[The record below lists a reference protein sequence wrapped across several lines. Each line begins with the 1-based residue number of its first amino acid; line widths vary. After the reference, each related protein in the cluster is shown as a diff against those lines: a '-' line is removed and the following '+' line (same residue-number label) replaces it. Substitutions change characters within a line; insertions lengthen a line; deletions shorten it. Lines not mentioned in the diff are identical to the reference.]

1 MNCPHCG
8 GNTPVAQAR
17 CSRCG
22 RLVSARPDVA
32 TALLTPPPRPGEMP
46 TVDSELMFTGF
57 GETRLPTAGS
67 NTDITRFNTP
77 PMARDEDM
85 TGFKT
90 PPPPDE
96 DMTGFG
102 SPQPPRDEDMTG
114 FNTPSPGRGNNITGF
129 NTPVPTDDMTQLP
142 DANRPSASAG
152 PLAIGQRF
160 GPRYRIVR
168 LLGIGGMGAVYQAW
182 DSELDVVV
190 ALKVI
195 RPEATSD
202 PLEVAAIERR
212 FKQELLLARQ
222 VTHKNV
228 VRIHDLGEIDGIK
241 YITMSFIQGA
251 DLATVLQRDGKLPV
265 PAALRIMRQLA
276 SGLLCAH
283 EAGVVHRD
291 LKPANIMIEGDHA
304 IIMDFGIARS
314 SGGPPPAPA
323 DATLAMAGRKN
334 RNTAQTQAGSI
345 VGTIA
350 YMAPEQ
356 AKGQP
361 VDQRA
366 DMYSLGLIVSDMVLG
381 LRRRSSDLSA
391 IEELKRRIEV
401 RPPALR
407 SVDPQIP
414 EAFDRIVTRL
424 LEPDPAARFQTTAEL
439 VAALD
444 RLDDN
449 GVPVP
454 LIRRLTPRLIAA
466 TAAIVTLLLA
476 GTFFATRQALAP
488 PVQHEPVSVVIA
500 DFQNNTN
507 DGTFDG
513 VLEPTLKRALEG
525 ASFIS
530 AYDRTRLTNTV
541 GVRPPERLD
550 EAAAREIAVK
560 QGLNVIV
567 AGSIDPQGSG
577 YNLVIKALQA
587 VTGNVI
593 ATSTRRASNK
603 DDVLATATRLATTVR
618 TALGDETSESDQM
631 FAMTSLS
638 ATSFDAIRLYVAG
651 MEAASNSKP
660 EEARQKFASAVELD
674 PKFGVVYTSLAASL
688 RNLGRPQEA
697 EKYLTEALRYLDGMT
712 ERERLSTRA
721 YYYLVT
727 RDYQLCVKEYG
738 ELVTRFSGDVVG
750 RNQRAL
756 CMTGLRDMRGAVEE
770 MRVVVERLPN
780 RAIFRNNLAL
790 YANYAGDFQTAEEE
804 ARALPTTN
812 EYAALALAM
821 AQKGQGQLRE
831 AIATY
836 ETLAKLSPQGASLAI
851 SGLADVA
858 VVEGRYSDAAR
869 MLEPAAEADVAS
881 KRLDGAARKYVALAY
896 AELSRGRKP
905 AAIAAADKALAN
917 SKAVKIRF
925 LAARTFIAAG
935 DIARAR
941 PLIDGLAAEL
951 QAEPQAHAQI
961 LEGEIA
967 LANGDTRQAI
977 KVLTEANTALDT
989 WIGRYTLGRAYLEA
1003 GAFPQADSEFDRC
1016 IKRRGEALSLFVD
1029 EDPSFGYFPA
1039 VYHAQGRV
1047 REGLRN
1053 AGSTE
1058 SYKSYLAF
1066 RGQSK
1071 EDKLAAE
1078 LRSQVG
1084 Q

>member
-8 GNTPVAQAR
+8 GNSPVVQAR
-17 CSRCG
+17 CTGCG
-22 RLVSARPDVA
+22 RLVTARPDVA
-32 TALLTPPPRPGEMP
+32 TALLTPPPTPTPGDML
-46 TVDSELMFTGF
+46 TIDSDLTFTGLDQ
-57 GETRLPTAGS
+57 TRMPSAGG
-67 NTDITRFNTP
+67 DV
-77 PMARDEDM
+77 DV
-85 TGFKT
+85 
-90 PPPPDE
+90 
-96 DMTGFG
+96 
-102 SPQPPRDEDMTG
+102 TG
-114 FNTPSPGRGNNITGF
+114 FNIPPIGAADVTGYG
-129 NTPVPTDDMTQLP
+129 TPVPPTDDMTRLP
-142 DANRPSASAG
+142 DASRPSASAG

-190 ALKVI
+190 AVKVI
-195 RPEATSD
+195 RPEASSD
-202 PLEVAAIERR
+202 PHEVAAIERR

-241 YITMSFIQGA
+241 YITMSYHQGA
-251 DLATVLQRDGKLPV
+251 DLATVLQRDGKLAV

-276 SGLLCAH
+276 SGLLAAH

-314 SGGPPPAPA
+314 SGGAPPAA
-323 DATLAMAGRKN
+323 IDATLAPAVRKT
-334 RNTAQTQAGSI
+334 RNAAQTQAGSI

-356 AKGQP
+356 AKGEP

-366 DMYSLGLIVSDMVLG
+366 DMYSLGLIVSDMLTG
-381 LRRRSSDLSA
+381 PRQRSSDLSA
-391 IEELKRRIEV
+391 IEELQRRITT

-407 SVDPQIP
+407 TVDSHIP

-439 VAALD
+439 VGALD
-444 RLDDN
+444 NLDDN

-466 TAAIVTLLLA
+466 TAAIVALLLT
-476 GTFFATRQALAP
+476 GTYFVTRQALAP
-488 PVQHEPVSVVIA
+488 PVVHDPVSVVIA

-507 DGTFDG
+507 DAAFDG
-513 VLEPTLKRALEG
+513 VLEPTMKRALEG
-525 ASFIS
+525 ASFIT
-530 AYDRTRLTNTV
+530 AYDRNRLRSTV

-550 EAAAREIAVK
+550 EVSAREIAVK

-577 YNLVIKALQA
+577 YNIVVKALQA

-603 DDVLATATRLATTVR
+603 DEVLAATTRLATTVR
-618 TALGDETSESDQM
+618 TALGDETSESDQI

-638 ATSFDAIRLYVAG
+638 ATSFDVIRLYVAG
-651 MEAASNSKP
+651 MEASSNNRF
-660 EEARQKFASAVELD
+660 EEARQKFAAAVEQD

-721 YYYLVT
+721 YFYLVT
-727 RDYQLCVKEYG
+727 GDYQSCVKEYG
-738 ELVTRFSGDVVG
+738 ELITRYVGDVVG

-756 CMTGLRDMRGAVEE
+756 CMTRLRDMRGAVDE
-770 MRVVVERLPN
+770 MRYVVNLLPN
-780 RAIFRNNLAL
+780 RTIFRINLAL

-804 ARALPTTN
+804 ARSLPPENEHTTL
-812 EYAALALAM
+812 ALALS
-821 AQKGQGQLRE
+821 QLGQDQRSE

-836 ETLAKLSPQGASLAI
+836 ERLAKLSPLGASFAS
-851 SGLADVA
+851 SGLGDLA
-858 VVEGRYSDAAR
+858 VVEGRYADAVKILEQGAERDVAAKSLDSAAR
-869 MLEPAAEADVAS
+869 MFAAI
-881 KRLDGAARKYVALAY
+881 AY
-896 AELSRGRKP
+896 AELARSRKP
-905 AAIAAADKALAN
+905 AAVVAAEKALAN

-925 LAARTFIAAG
+925 LAARTFIEAG
-935 DIARAR
+935 EIDRAR
-941 PLIDGLAAEL
+941 PLVDGLAAEL
-951 QAEPQAHAQI
+951 LAAPQAHAKI

-967 LANGDTRQAI
+967 LKNGDARQAI
-977 KVLTEANTALDT
+977 KILTEANTQLDT
-989 WIGRYTLGRAYLEA
+989 WIGHFLLGRAYLEA

-1016 IKRRGEALSLFVD
+1016 IKRRGEAMSLFVD
-1029 EDPSFGYFPA
+1029 EDPSFGHFPS
-1039 VYHAQGRV
+1039 VYYYQGRV
-1047 REGLRN
+1047 REGLGN

-1058 SYKSYLAF
+1058 SYKAYLAF

-1071 EDKLAAE
+1071 EDPLA
-1078 LRSQVG
+1078 LKVRSQVG

>member
-17 CSRCG
+17 CSGCG

-32 TALLTPPPRPGEMP
+32 TAVLTPPPKPGDMP
-46 TVDSELMFTGF
+46 TIDSDLMFTGL
-57 GETRLPTAGS
+57 GQTRLPTAGS
-67 NTDITRFNTP
+67 NSDITGFNT
-77 PMARDEDM
+77 
-85 TGFKT
+85 
-90 PPPPDE
+90 
-96 DMTGFG
+96 
-102 SPQPPRDEDMTG
+102 PQPPRDEDITG
-114 FNTPSPGRGNNITGF
+114 FNTPSPARDEDITGF

-142 DANRPSASAG
+142 DATRPSASAG

-314 SGGPPPAPA
+314 SGGPPTAPSDGTLAPA
-323 DATLAMAGRKN
+323 VRKGRSA
-334 RNTAQTQAGSI
+334 AQTQAGSI

-366 DMYSLGLIVSDMVLG
+366 DMYSLGLIVSDMLIG
-381 LRRRSSDLSA
+381 LRHRSSDLSA
-391 IEELKRRIEV
+391 IEELKRRIENK
-401 RPPALR
+401 PPALR
-407 SVDPQIP
+407 SVDPNIP
-414 EAFDRIVTRL
+414 EALDRIVTRL

-439 VAALD
+439 VTALD

-449 GVPVP
+449 GVPLP
-454 LIRRLTPRLIAA
+454 LIRRLTPRLVAA

-488 PVQHEPVSVVIA
+488 PVQHDPISVVIA

-507 DGTFDG
+507 DAALNG

-525 ASFIS
+525 ASFIT
-530 AYDRTRLTNTV
+530 AYDRNRLRSTV
-541 GVRPPERLD
+541 GVRPPEQLD
-550 EAAAREIAVK
+550 EVSAREIAVK

-577 YNLVIKALQA
+577 YNIVIKAVQA

-593 ATSTRRASNK
+593 STSTRRASNK
-603 DDVLATATRLATTVR
+603 EDVLAAATRLATTVR
-618 TALGDETSESDQM
+618 TALGDETSESDQI

-638 ATSFDAIRLYVAG
+638 ATSLDAIRLYVDG
-651 MEAASNSKP
+651 MEASSNNRWD
-660 EEARQKFASAVELD
+660 EARQKFAAAVELD

-712 ERERLSTRA
+712 ERERFSTRA
-721 YYYLVT
+721 YFYLVT
-727 RDYQLCVKEYG
+727 AEYELCVKEFG
-738 ELVTRFSGDVVG
+738 ELISRFTADVVG
-750 RNQRAL
+750 RNQRAV
-756 CMTGLRDMRGAVEE
+756 CMTKLRDMRGAMDE
-770 MRVVVERLPN
+770 MRYVVERLPN

-790 YANYAGDFQTAEEE
+790 YANYAGEFQVADEE
-804 ARALPTTN
+804 ARALPAEN

-821 AQKGQGQLRE
+821 SQVGQGQLRE

-836 ETLAKLSPQGASLAI
+836 ERLAKLSPLGASLAT

-858 VVEGRYSDAAR
+858 VVEGRYSDAVR
-869 MLEPAAEADVAS
+869 ILEPAAESDVAS
-881 KRLDGAARKYVALAY
+881 KSLDSAARKFVALAY
-896 AELSRGRKP
+896 AELSRSRKP

-925 LAARTFIAAG
+925 LAARTFIEAG
-935 DIARAR
+935 DIARAQSV
-941 PLIDGLAAEL
+941 IDGLAAEL
-951 QAEPQAHAQI
+951 QAEPRAHAQI

-967 LANGDTRQAI
+967 LKKGDARQAI
-977 KVLTEANTALDT
+977 KVLTEANTVLDT
-989 WIGRYTLGRAYLEA
+989 WIGHYALGRAYLAA

-1016 IKRRGEALSLFVD
+1016 IKRRGEAVSLFVD
-1029 EDPSFGYFPA
+1029 EDPSYGYFPS
-1039 VYHAQGRV
+1039 VYYYQGKV
-1047 REGLRN
+1047 REGLGN

-1071 EDKLAAE
+1071 EDPLVIEVRKHAGL
-1078 LRSQVG
+1078 
-1084 Q
+1084 